1 MRAILVGT
9 ILAAAC
15 GAGALRAANQA
26 PVTFAVV
33 RGDGI
38 LIPFATRAGDRW
50 RNTWPVPVKR
60 VDVPVRL
67 GDLPARWWGP
77 TEPTGAWHAWFVD
90 GTRTVATVLRPAW
103 YPTHCLRGVGL
114 QTNLSANP
122 PLPPPTVS
130 PYPKLGLA
138 ATAPIAFRQVEA
150 LDERSALWAP
160 LLAALAKPF
169 ADGEAR
175 LHLQQA
181 NEDTRA
187 PGIDSPPRLAMR
199 ALRPPRTQPGAVRLE
214 RLYRMP
220 VGDERF
226 LYYFEA
232 ARRYPEPPGPPADD
246 LRPTPLPCDGL
257 TFGSGWFVSAGTALP
272 ARLPVDVTL
281 AACDYYGARVM
292 LPLGHLV
299 EGDTSFWFGQVEQYE
314 GESYVVLRVTASR
327 PDVEVVVATAG
338 GRCAL

>member
-1 MRAILVGT
+1 MLSGA

-15 GAGALRAANQA
+15 GAGALGAADPQ

-38 LIPFATRAGDRW
+38 LIPFATKTGHRW

-67 GDLPARWWGP
+67 GDLPARWWGR

-90 GTRTVATVLRPAW
+90 GTRTIATVLRPAW
-103 YPTHCLRGVGL
+103 YPTHCLRGIGL
-114 QTNLSANP
+114 QSNVRAKP
-122 PLPPPTVS
+122 PLPPPDLS

-138 ATAPIAFRQVEA
+138 ATAPIAFAQVEA
-150 LDERSALWAP
+150 LDERAALWRP

-169 ADGEAR
+169 ADNEAR

-181 NEDTRA
+181 TEDTRA
-187 PGIDSPPRLAMR
+187 PGVDSPPRLAMR
-199 ALRPPRTQPGAVRLE
+199 ARRPPRAKPGAVRIE

-220 VGDERF
+220 LGADRF
-226 LYYFEA
+226 LHYFEA
-232 ARRYPEPPGPPADD
+232 ARRYPEPAGASAGDPRAAP
-246 LRPTPLPCDGL
+246 PCDGL
-257 TFGSGWFVSAGTALP
+257 TFGSGWFVSDGTAVP
-272 ARLPVDVTL
+272 DRLSVDVTL

-292 LPLGHLV
+292 LPLGYVV
-299 EGDTSFWFGQVEQYE
+299 EGDTAFWFAQVEQYE
-314 GESYVVLRVTASR
+314 GESYVVLRATAGE
-327 PDVEVVVATAG
+327 PDVDVVVATAG
-338 GRCAL
+338 GRCTQ